1 MNAIPLT
8 KIEGDTTV
16 SRNAAMGGNVR
27 VGGSALIKHGLRVE
41 GWADLLNIKGCNK
54 GLFESFEALKAAY
67 PQPRPGWWA
76 MTYTTTGSGETLEA
90 TYTMYMV
97 EEGVWVSKGT
107 TTTPQEFDTQLFQYL
122 EDFDNLEKR
131 DDELAAA
138 IDAEEAAR
146 KAADRNLAESIAQ
159 EVADREDADAALED
173 RLDAEVT
180 ARSEADTALGG
191 RIDTE
196 STARVTADEALAN
209 DISKVAGDLAEEA
222 VTRLDQI
229 TALRDDLEGEMQNCR
244 DADEALANAIADE
257 THSRQ
262 SDVAALDGKIA
273 EEVRRA
279 QAAEA
284 LLRDDLTALSTD
296 AQETESSLKG
306 LRRSIG
312 MPGGIAP
319 LDSDGTIASR
329 FIPGAMDDVKAFS
342 GCVNSSIF
350 EENGVRFYESTE
362 DTSAAPNSYVVY
374 DTHLQ
379 MFLLKQYAGGGTYDF
394 YRTWGDAELWNDVDA
409 GSPHDDKVYVDRT
422 TNKTYRWAED
432 YGLVVIGTDLALGE
446 TAYTAYPGNLG
457 AQTREELGALTQRTE
472 AIETRLPEVL
482 PFCGLLPAEN
492 ARIDATLIKASFL
505 PEECIVYRSNGDWIL
520 RSFSILHYEDA
531 GTAPSETQAERKA
544 PQPLPIHYPNW
555 EGKEKYTRSEGVLY
569 YDIYGGALYAP
580 YGDEIVMVGSKELA
594 LLSEVKGLAQSTED
608 FNEDFGA
615 DFSI

>member
-27 VGGSALIKHGLRVE
+27 VGGSALVKHGLRVE
-41 GWADLLNIKGCNK
+41 GWADLPNIKGCDK

-138 IDAEEAAR
+138 IDTEEAAR
-146 KAADRNLAESIAQ
+146 NAADRNLAESIAQ
-159 EVADREDADAALED
+159 EIADREDADAALEE

-180 ARSEADTALGG
+180 ARAEADSALGG

-209 DISKVAGDLAEEA
+209 DISKVADDLAEEA
-222 VTRLDQI
+222 ATRLDQI
-229 TALRDDLEGEMQNCR
+229 TALHTDLENEIQNHQT
-244 DADEALANAIADE
+244 ADEALSEAIADE
-257 THSRQ
+257 AHIRQ
-262 SDVAALDGKIA
+262 SEDEELDGQIA

-279 QAAEA
+279 QAAET

-296 AQETESSLKG
+296 AQETESSLKE
-306 LRRSIG
+306 LQRSIG

-457 AQTREELGALTQRTE
+457 AQLAQDMTALEQGLEGEKEVRDLAASNVLNVNQLTGHAGSFATVQE
-472 AIETRLPEVL
+472 A
-482 PFCGLLPAEN
+482 
-492 ARIDATLIKASFL
+492 AR
-505 PEECIVYRSNGDWIL
+505 
-520 RSFSILHYEDA
+520 
-531 GTAPSETQAERKA
+531 
-544 PQPLPIHYPNW
+544 
-555 EGKEKYTRSEGVLY
+555 
-569 YDIYGGALYAP
+569 ALYAAGITP
-580 YGDEIVMVGSKELA
+580 KVGALITYRDTESWLWYRYEAAIYLTPMSADEGISANALPVIDTLAWKYLCTDEELKKLSRMA
-594 LLSEVKGLAQSTED
+594 LRSEVAGLANTTKDFNDDFSED
-608 FNEDFGA
+608 FSN
-615 DFSI
+615 